1 MLVLLVGG
9 CLEAHS
15 LSKGDGFSTSHCSRV
30 SKGCMAASDMNDTCM
45 CSWTAGLLS
54 QLHTLDLSDVFSTS
68 QQSDRQKEGML
79 TEIIEGTCGHLKKL
93 HIDNA
98 HVGEEAAQAISQK
111 CTQLEEL
118 SMPGCAGLTDLG
130 LRSIALACKRL
141 QSLRIGG
148 GPSK

>member
-1 MLVLLVGG
+1 M
-9 CLEAHS
+9 
-15 LSKGDGFSTSHCSRV
+15 
-30 SKGCMAASDMNDTCM
+30 
-45 CSWTAGLLS
+45 
-54 QLHTLDLSDVFSTS
+54 FSTS
-68 QQSDRQKEGML
+68 QQSDRQKERML
-79 TEIIEGTCGHLKKL
+79 TGIIESTCGHLKKL
-93 HIDNA
+93 HIDNT
-98 HVGEEAAQAISQK
+98 HVGEEAAWAIAQK